1 MFWILIGITIFGF
14 AIQSVFMSHLVRQ
27 IDTLSGSMYRS
38 ISLIFLML
46 PLLLLADMDMIWEVW
61 KYQSQLIPAAI
72 SWALSTWFW
81 YSAVKKLPMGISASL
96 KSITTIVGSL
106 ILGWIFFAEYFTW
119 IAIVSIII
127 MLIWGIIISNSN
139 TKFDHLDNENL
150 VKGIFYSFIAGL
162 LGSVTVFF
170 MISVSRELW
179 PYITGYFWEVEIAIA
194 LIIMVLMRKV
204 FFNGKIEKISK
215 KQFRNIAI
223 AASPTLPATWA
234 MAVAGTLWDFA
245 IISVML
251 TLIIV
256 VITIIGALFFKEKLN
271 RLQYIGIAVIF
282 IWVLWVRI
290 FG

>member
-1 MFWILIGITIFGF
+1 MFWILIGITILGF
-14 AIQSVFMSHLVRQ
+14 AIQAVLTSHIVRQ

-38 ISLIFLML
+38 ITLIFVML
-46 PLLLLADMDMIWEVW
+46 PLLLLADIETISRVGQ
-61 KYQSQLIPAAI
+61 YQSQLIPAAI
-72 SWALSTWFW
+72 AGALATWFS

-96 KSITTIVGSL
+96 KTITSVIGSL
-106 ILGWIFFAEYFTW
+106 ILGWIFFQEYFTP
-119 IAIVSIII
+119 IAIVSIVI
-127 MLIWGIIISNSN
+127 MLIGWVIIWNSK
-139 TKFDHLDNENL
+139 TKFDHLDNEKL
-150 VKGIFYSFIAGL
+150 ITGIIYSFIAGL
-162 LGSVTVFF
+162 LGSITVFF
-170 MISVSRELW
+170 LVSVSRELW
-179 PYITGYFWEVEIAIA
+179 PYVAGYFWEVEIAIA
-194 LIIMVLMRKV
+194 LIVMVLLRKV
-204 FFNGKIEKISK
+204 FANGKIEKISK

-256 VITIIGALFFKEKLN
+256 VITIISAIFFKEKLGKM
-271 RLQYIGIAVIF
+271 QYIGIAVIF